1 MTPKKIS
8 ANVINCESL
17 KKAISYDKRTE
28 KNILFLFPFVDDGVI
43 GQMTKFS
50 WDGII
55 TGIDAY
61 CNKTG
66 AEDTV
71 IDIEMISE
79 EDFNAGNDTWRS
91 IFKDDNKIVIKANSN
106 RHDHTY
112 EIDTRDVSMNSMFRI
127 NFLKTGTK
135 GVIDNT
141 RIQGLTVQININIT
155 N

>member
-17 KKAISYDKRTE
+17 KEAISYDKRTE
-28 KNILFLFPFVDDGVI
+28 KNILFLFPFVEDGVI
-43 GQMTKFS
+43 GQMAKFS

-55 TGIDAY
+55 TGVDAY
-61 CNKTG
+61 CNKVG

-71 IDIEMISE
+71 IDIETISE
-79 EDFNAGNDTWRS
+79 EDFNAGNDAWHS
-91 IFKDDNKIVIKANSN
+91 ILKDDNKIVIKANSN

-112 EIDTRDVSMNSMFRI
+112 EIDTGNVSMNSMFRI

-141 RIQGLTVQININIT
+141 RVQGLTVQINIKIT

>member
-112 EIDTRDVSMNSMFRI
+112 EIDTKDVSMNSMFRI
-127 NFLKTGTK
+127 NFLETGTK